1 MDFRWRVP
9 SDLVPMLEGPPSAYE
24 ENPCLASKY
33 DGGLSVVGAMFRNGK
48 KKVGETVEQ
57 RKPRIF
63 LRRVRIE
70 PEKYGHVR
78 W

>member
-48 KKVGETVEQ
+48 K
-57 RKPRIF
+57 
-63 LRRVRIE
+63 
-70 PEKYGHVR
+70 R
-78 W
+78 WVKL